1 MLLHK
6 NCSKDK
12 LFQKYK
18 DTMNSLSSVY
28 LLLSYNLYRANIFS
42 MPWKSVILLCK
53 SESASNILSLNFESG
68 EISLRFFFFNMKIF
82 FYQLH
87 CLWDIFTI
95 CHFHFPHRCWEI
107 HLYLFPLAA
116 YLESWKMTVDIPLI
130 IYSLSPPM
138 LELNFTF
145 SVITFCFI
153 MTFSSLL
160 TSPSFDQTIF

>member
-1 MLLHK
+1 MFTFFFHITYIEPTFFLCLGR
-6 NCSKDK
+6 
-12 LFQKYK
+12 
-18 DTMNSLSSVY
+18 V
-28 LLLSYNLYRANIFS
+28 LYSF
-42 MPWKSVILLCK
+42 V
-53 SESASNILSLNFESG
+53 SLNQLPTFYPWTLKVVKYLWG
-68 EISLRFFFFNMKIF
+68 FFFFNMKIF

-95 CHFHFPHRCWEI
+95 CHCHFPHRCWEI